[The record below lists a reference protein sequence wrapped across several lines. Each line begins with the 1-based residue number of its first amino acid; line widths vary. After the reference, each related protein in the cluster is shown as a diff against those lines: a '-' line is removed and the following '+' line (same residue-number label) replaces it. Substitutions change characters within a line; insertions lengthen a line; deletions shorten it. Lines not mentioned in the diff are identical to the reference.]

1 MNNKIK
7 KVKIIFDEVKELR
20 NEINT
25 LFLCLDGR
33 ISKLSEI
40 YNEFI
45 KNTKQIRT
53 PDVKS
58 FIFSLDSFYFQNNL
72 LKREYKNLK
81 DFNIIIINHMY
92 GEYYKLYRLITD
104 FIVKSR
110 IDDKLPDILKN
121 RSYPTYDDLDEEKLY
136 DFNLIIQLNE
146 DIMNIVNYL
155 ITIRN
160 EKEMSLKNYH
170 INQGFGLN
178 INNFVSTF
186 NYEFD
191 VLTERIH
198 LYEKYLDFFYH
209 THAKLFNRLLTR
221 ISLLDAQLNT
231 DIKFEGGIM
240 GQRKDNKS
248 LIEDM
253 NIKGL
258 NKKAA
263 RDLRKSITGISSP
276 LSLLH
281 DSSISN
287 FSISSEDDISNK
299 ISATEKIFGN
309 VIVEHDQYLKN
320 ENIEYLQ
327 FEQSGDEGDDQE
339 EDEEDDEDNNEPSAE
354 DEEDEEDVEE
364 NDEVE
369 NEDVEENDEED
380 NNNEQSDE
388 DEDVE
393 ENDEENN
400 NNEQSDEDED
410 VEENDEEQS
419 DENDEY
425 DGQDESIHLIIN
437 NHKNTTEEH
446 LINDNVNTNTTPK
459 LTPNQKKNQ
468 KKRLRKQ
475 QLKQIEK
482 NKHTDDNIDDN
493 IDDNT
498 DD

>member
-1 MNNKIK
+1 MNNKIIT
-7 KVKIIFDEVKELR
+7 VKIIFDEVKELR

-25 LFLCLDGR
+25 LFQCLDGR

-104 FIVKSR
+104 FIVKSH

-160 EKEMSLKNYH
+160 EKEISLKNYQ
-170 INQGFGLN
+170 INQSFGLN

-191 VLTERIH
+191 VLTERIN

-231 DIKFEGGIM
+231 DVKFEGGIM

-263 RDLRKSITGISSP
+263 RDLRKSITGINSP
-276 LSLLH
+276 ISLLH

-287 FSISSEDDISNK
+287 FSISSEDNISNK
-299 ISATEKIFGN
+299 VSATEKIFGN
-309 VIVEHDQYLKN
+309 VIIDHDQYSKN
-320 ENIEYLQ
+320 DIIECIHL
-327 FEQSGDEGDDQE
+327 EPE
-339 EDEEDDEDNNEPSAE
+339 EDNNQEE
-354 DEEDEEDVEE
+354 EQDEDDNQEEEQDDDDDDDEEDEEDE
-364 NDEVE
+364 
-369 NEDVEENDEED
+369 DEED
-380 NNNEQSDE
+380 DDEQD
-388 DEDVE
+388 
-393 ENDEENN
+393 N
-400 NNEQSDEDED
+400 
-410 VEENDEEQS
+410 
-419 DENDEY
+419 
-425 DGQDESIHLIIN
+425 SINLIIN
-437 NHKNTTEEH
+437 DYKNINEED
-446 LINDNVNTNTTPK
+446 LINDNVNTIEK

-475 QLKQIEK
+475 QLKQMEK
-482 NKHTDDNIDDN
+482 NKHTNNNIDDTTY
-493 IDDNT
+493 DTT
-498 DD
+498 DV

>member
-327 FEQSGDEGDDQE
+327 FEQSGDEEDDQE
-339 EDEEDDEDNNEPSAE
+339 EDDQDDEEVEDDQDEEENEEVEEDNNEPSAE
-354 DEEDEEDVEE
+354 EDEDEEDEEVEE
-364 NDEVE
+364 EEDEEVE
-369 NEDVEENDEED
+369 EDNNEPSVEEDEED
-380 NNNEQSDE
+380 NQE
-388 DEDVE
+388 DD
-393 ENDEENN
+393 NN
-400 NNEQSDEDED
+400 NNEQSDDDDEH
-410 VEENDEEQS
+410 
-419 DENDEY
+419 

>member
-327 FEQSGDEGDDQE
+327 FEQSGDE
-339 EDEEDDEDNNEPSAE
+339 EDEEEEEDNNEPSADEEEDNNEPSAE
-354 DEEDEEDVEE
+354 EDEEEEDDEEEDEEDNNEPSAEE
-364 NDEVE
+364 D
-369 NEDVEENDEED
+369 EDVED

-388 DEDVE
+388 DVE
-393 ENDEENN
+393 END
-400 NNEQSDEDED
+400 D
-410 VEENDEEQS
+410 
-419 DENDEY
+419 
-425 DGQDESIHLIIN
+425 
-437 NHKNTTEEH
+437 
-446 LINDNVNTNTTPK
+446 
-459 LTPNQKKNQ
+459 
-468 KKRLRKQ
+468 RRCRRK
-475 QLKQIEK
+475 
-482 NKHTDDNIDDN
+482 
-493 IDDNT
+493 
-498 DD
+498 

>member
-25 LFLCLDGR
+25 LFQCLDGR
-33 ISKLSEI
+33 ISKLNEI

-53 PDVKS
+53 PDIKS
-58 FIFSLDSFYFQNNL
+58 FYFSLDSFYFQNNL

-160 EKEMSLKNYH
+160 EKEMSLKNYQ
-170 INQGFGLN
+170 INQGYGLN
-178 INNFVSTF
+178 IHNFVSTF

-191 VLTERIH
+191 VLTERIN

-209 THAKLFNRLLTR
+209 THEKLFNRLLSR

-276 LSLLH
+276 MSLLH
-281 DSSISN
+281 DSSIGK
-287 FSISSEDDISNK
+287 FSVSGEDIISNK

-309 VIVEHDQYLKN
+309 VTNQQYPKN
-320 ENIEYLQ
+320 DIMIECSH
-327 FEQSGDEGDDQE
+327 FEEEEEEEDDDQE
-339 EDEEDDEDNNEPSAE
+339 EEALEEEEEDEEEEEENNQEDDNNNEQSAE
-354 DEEDEEDVEE
+354 DEEDNQEEDDDELSVED
-364 NDEVE
+364 DEG
-369 NEDVEENDEED
+369 NEE
-380 NNNEQSDE
+380 
-388 DEDVE
+388 
-393 ENDEENN
+393 
-400 NNEQSDEDED
+400 
-410 VEENDEEQS
+410 
-419 DENDEY
+419 DEY

-493 IDDNT
+493 TDDNIDDNT
-498 DD
+498 DDNIDDNTDD